1 MAAAEN
7 PIDYLC
13 RFLPA
18 QDQTLLR
25 DSQPAPIAAQA

>member
-18 QDQTLLR
+18 QDQILLR
-25 DSQPAPIAAQA
+25 GSQEASMAAQA